1 MTPLK
6 AIRHA
11 GLLSLAL
18 ATLTWS
24 SMALA
29 GALAVDPP
37 TPGHTPQ
44 TPLNPPPNGP
54 RMVEPSIH
62 ALIGGTIHVSPT
74 QTIQDGAVIIR
85 DGKIAQVLTT
95 IAKDWAPPADARV
108 WDCKDLHLYA
118 GFIDPFVEVDA
129 PAPTPD
135 QPGVHWNS
143 AVTPQRSVL
152 DGDRLADSAAEPLR
166 KLGFTAA
173 GLSPRNGLFRG
184 RGAVVSLA
192 KPSDQ
197 LSTAKSPVYATDA
210 FHAMSFET
218 GGGRRF
224 RGGTPGTTPPPR
236 PTGDENAR
244 WSGYPGS
251 QMGSIA
257 LIRQT
262 FMDAEWTGRGTETS
276 CLSVLAP
283 REKHAPIFFDVGDEL
298 ESLRAAKIA
307 REFKR
312 PMVLIGSGTEFRR
325 LDAIKADGLAHII
338 PLNFPKKPEVGSVAK
353 AETIELR
360 ELMTWEQAPL
370 NLKRLDD
377 AGLKVAI
384 TNAKL
389 PRGQN
394 FHDNLKEAIKAGLK
408 PDRAL
413 AMVTTTPAEIL
424 GIADRAGT
432 IEVGKLANLV
442 VADAD
447 LFKNPDDKASDQKDD
462 KKDEAKKD
470 DTKKDDEK
478 KDDAKDDKK
487 AAKVRDVWIDGQRH
501 EINPAPGLK
510 LEGEWTL
517 NIPGAAPVARSLVF
531 DKDNA
536 VTIKRDGKTVKAASS
551 SLTENRLSF
560 VFDHEPLDGVKG
572 MYTASGVVMEGTMTG
587 SGVRASGESYSWSAT
602 KTQTKANPLSGDWVV
617 VEADGKPVKP
627 DAPGTPKVSIAK
639 DNAVTVKVGEKS
651 TTGKDP
657 LVSGDTISY
666 TYDNTD
672 LGGEGSISDMLTL
685 KGDSIE
691 GVSKLPGNVTHAF
704 KMQKQGSETKPKTLT
719 DSWVVVEIDGKAV
732 NDAKDPEATMIK
744 IKLPDRRE
752 ARGGRGAA
760 PADGADKPGDKPAD
774 KSADPGVSG
783 ATVALTTVADT
794 ERDVPADNVKFDGDK
809 IEYVVDMAKLGGQ
822 GLVSVQA
829 TRTGDELKGE
839 MTIPGGMVKPFKA
852 VRLPEFDRRYWGLP
866 KNNGYPFGPYAMD
879 AMPTQGAVAL
889 RNATVWTSG
898 PQGVIQNGAVILNA
912 GKVVWVGADNQA
924 DAEIARLSDV
934 KSIDCTGK
942 HVSPG
947 IIDCHSHTGISR
959 GVNEGGQTV
968 TSEVRIQDVTN
979 PDSISWYRQLAGG
992 VTAVNN
998 LHGSANPI
1006 GGQNAVN
1013 KNRWGATHPDD
1024 LHLDGRDSYSDDNPF
1039 VAGARR
1045 STTMPGIK
1053 FALGENVKQSN
1064 GFSASSRY
1072 PATRMGVDT
1081 IIRDRF
1087 TAAREY
1093 AKAWKDYAASASG
1106 NGGPPRRDL
1115 ELEALAEILEGKRLI
1130 QCHSYRQD
1138 EILALAQVAKEFG
1151 FKLGA
1156 YQHNLEGY
1164 KVAEAVKESARGAS
1178 LFSDWWA
1185 YKVEVQDAIP
1195 QAGPIMHDVGV
1206 AVSYNSDS
1214 DELARRL
1221 GAEAG
1226 KAVKYGGV
1234 DPAEALKFV
1243 TLNPAIQLGIEN
1255 RVGSLEAGKDA
1266 DVAVWSGSPLSSLSR
1281 CEMTFVDGRLMFS
1294 LEMDKQMRE
1303 TIRKERQR
1311 IVQKILSG
1319 GKKSASGG
1327 APEMAGMGG
1336 GRGRPG
1342 GFGGGG
1348 RRPTDEE
1355 LAMEDGDTSGKPV
1368 GLLERMQW
1376 DARKAHYLE
1385 MLRKGQDPRFAKCG
1399 DCGELFGQ

>member
-6 AIRHA
+6 ATRQA

-24 SMALA
+24 SMAIA
-29 GALAVDPP
+29 GALAADPP
-37 TPGHTPQ
+37 SPSHAPQ
-44 TPLNPPPNGP
+44 IPLNPPPNGP
-54 RMVEPSIH
+54 RMVEPSVH
-62 ALIGGTIHVSPT
+62 ALVGGTIHVSPT
-74 QTIQDGAVIIR
+74 QTIQDGAIVIR

-95 IAKDWAPPADARV
+95 RAKDWAPPADARV

-118 GFIDPFVEVDA
+118 GFIDAFVEADA

-135 QPGVHWNS
+135 QPGVHWNA

-197 LSTAKSPVYATDA
+197 LSSAKSPVYATDA

-224 RGGTPGTTPPPR
+224 RGGPPGAPPAAPQR
-236 PTGDENAR
+236 PSGDENAR

-262 FMDAEWTGRGTETS
+262 FMDAEWTGPGSEAS
-276 CLSVLAP
+276 CLSTLAP
-283 REKHAPIFFDVGDEL
+283 GKKPAPIFFDVGDEL

-325 LDAIKADGLAHII
+325 LDAIKADGLTQII
-338 PLNFPKKPEVGSVAK
+338 PLNFPKKPEVGTVAK
-353 AETIELR
+353 AEAVELR

-394 FHDNLKEAIKAGLK
+394 FHDNVKEAIKAGLK

-413 AMVTTTPAEIL
+413 AMLTTNPAEIL

-447 LFKNPDDKASDQKDD
+447 LFKNPDDKADD
-462 KKDEAKKD
+462 KKDE
-470 DTKKDDEK
+470 TKKDDEK
-478 KDDAKDDKK
+478 KDDAKDEKKDDKK
-487 AAKVRDVWIDGQRH
+487 SGIIRDVWIDGQRH

-517 NIPGAAPVARSLVF
+517 TIPGAAPVARSLVF

-536 VTIKRDGKTVKAASS
+536 VTIKRDGKTVKAASN

-572 MYTASGVVMEGTMTG
+572 MYTASGVVIGETMTG

-602 KTQTKANPLSGDWVV
+602 KNQTKANPLAGDWVV
-617 VEADGKPVKP
+617 VEADAKPVKP

-639 DNAVTVKVGEKS
+639 DNTVTVKVGEKS

-666 TYDNTD
+666 TYDNSE

-685 KGDSIE
+685 KGDTID

-704 KMQKQGSETKPKTLT
+704 KMQKQGSETKPKALS
-719 DSWVVVEIDGKAV
+719 DSWVVVEIDGQAV
-732 NDAKDPEATMIK
+732 NDAKDPQATMIK
-744 IKLPDRRE
+744 IKVPDRRE
-752 ARGGRGAA
+752 ARGSGAGGGRGA
-760 PADGADKPGDKPAD
+760 GEGDKPAD
-774 KSADPGVSG
+774 KPSDPGVSG

-794 ERDVPADNVKFDGDK
+794 EKGVPADNVKIDGDK
-809 IEYVVDMAKLGGQ
+809 VEYVVDMAKMGGQ

-839 MTIPGGMVKPFKA
+839 MTISGGMVKPFKA

-866 KNNGYPFGPYAMD
+866 KVNGYPFGPYAME
-879 AMPTQGAVAL
+879 AMPEQPETL
-889 RNATVWTSG
+889 
-898 PQGVIQNGAVILNA
+898 VIQNATIWTSNAKNEIIHQGTIIVRKGKIEYVGPALKAELPAGAI
-912 GKVVWVGADNQA
+912 VV
-924 DAEIARLSDV
+924 DA
-934 KSIDCTGK
+934 TGK

-1006 GGQNAVN
+1006 GGQNCVN
-1013 KNRWGATHPDD
+1013 KNRWGALHPDD
-1024 LHLDGRDSYSDDNPF
+1024 LHLDGRNSYSDDNPF
-1039 VAGARR
+1039 AAGARR
-1045 STTMPGIK
+1045 STTMAGIK

-1064 GFSASSRY
+1064 GFNASTRY
-1072 PATRMGVDT
+1072 PSTRMGVDT

-1093 AKAWKDYAASASG
+1093 AKAWKDYAANASG

-1115 ELEALAEILEGKRLI
+1115 ELEALAEILDGTRLI
-1130 QCHSYRQD
+1130 HCHSYRQD
-1138 EILALAQVAKEFG
+1138 EIFALAQVAKEFG
-1151 FKLGA
+1151 FRLGS

-1221 GAEAG
+1221 GPEAG

-1243 TLNPAIQLGIEN
+1243 TLNPAIQLGIES

-1266 DVAVWSGSPLSSLSR
+1266 DIAVWSGSPLSSLSR
-1281 CEMTFVDGRLMFS
+1281 CEKTFVDGRLMFS

-1303 TIRKERQR
+1303 GIRKERQR

-1319 GKKSASGG
+1319 GKKSAGG
-1327 APEMAGMGG
+1327 GGEMAAGPG
-1336 GRGRPG
+1336 GRGGRPG
-1342 GFGGGG
+1342 GFGG
-1348 RRPTDEE
+1348 RRPTDEIDE
-1355 LAMEDGDTSGKPV
+1355 SMDDLTSGRPPTHPV
-1368 GLLERMQW
+1368 GLMERMQW